1 MYTKNDHILEY
12 PQYKDV
18 NEFKESLIHG
28 REIVIK
34 WNNVEY
40 SIEYEN
46 NTMSDFLYARQ
57 TDRKLKSILSRLMNC

>member
-18 NEFKESLIHG
+18 NELKESVIHG
-28 REIVIK
+28 KEIVIQ
-34 WNNVEY
+34 WNNARTILLV
-40 SIEYEN
+40 I
-46 NTMSDFLYARQ
+46 FLYARQ